1 MMENNK
7 KILFLIDAYALIYRS
22 YYALIRAPRINS
34 KGLNTSAV
42 MGFTNTLH
50 EVMRKV
56 QPTIGQL
63 PTHIAVAFDHGLT
76 FRHELFP
83 EYKAQREETPEDI
96 RLSIPIIKELLQA
109 LHIPTLQVDGFEA
122 DDVIGTVAGMAE
134 REGLQVYMLTPD
146 KDYAQLVTEK
156 IHMYRP
162 RHGGGYEDMGPKEVC
177 EKYGIDNTDQVIDL
191 LGLMGDSSDNYQG
204 CPGVGEKTAVKL
216 IQEFGS
222 IEGLLSRSSE
232 VKGKLREKVEQSADQ
247 IKLSKTLATIRTDV
261 PVNVTMDEMR
271 ITEGEEKK
279 VREIFEELEFKT
291 LANKFFGTEG
301 DATASES
308 DKRGGKGKMQ
318 KSVSEKQKSVNT
330 QLNFF
335 EEFQANDTV
344 DEKYRKENG
353 GILPSKNIKQVDNQE
368 VWEEF
373 RAKILSTKKF
383 ILDEKT
389 TSNDIFGSKI
399 EKISITTDGEEV
411 FVLEDDFMT
420 QFLQDESCYKE
431 KIIVVHDAKK
441 LLKSLFGKEGGAKT
455 LSSPTR
461 EEEGLKEEG
470 LNEEG
475 LKERKEGGAKTLSS
489 PTREEEGLK
498 EEGLDEEGLDE
509 EGLNGRKEKR
519 EENTADEGRVR
530 IYEFMESC
538 KLWDVMV
545 AHYLINPDL
554 HHSKTWTEEEWTA
567 ERAVRLYKQSEELEK
582 RLREDG
588 LEQLFLEVEMPLT
601 AVLAEMEINGIR
613 LDTKELQKVQRELE
627 ERLVTLEKD
636 IYALAG
642 EPFNIASPRQV
653 GDILF
658 GKMQIMDKPKK
669 TKTGQYVTNE
679 ETLNALRADNPIVGK
694 ILDHRALKKLLGTY
708 VEALPRLINSHTAH
722 LHTTFNQCVTA
733 TGRLSSSD
741 PNLQNIPV
749 RTEDGKEIRRC
760 FLPEEGEDFLSADY
774 SQVELRI
781 MASLSGDKHMIEAFR
796 TGQDIHAA
804 TSAKINHKA
813 IDEVTREERS
823 KAKSANFGIIY
834 GISAF
839 GLAQG
844 LGIDRKEA
852 KQLIDNYFKEFP
864 NVADYIERCKEDART
879 AGYAITIM
887 GRRRY
892 LPDINSRNGTVRA
905 FAERNAVNAPIQGT
919 AADIMKVAMVNVWR
933 RLHRE
938 GMHAHLLLQ
947 VHDELN
953 LSVSPQEHSQV
964 EQIVR
969 EEMEHAAELSVPLT
983 VECGWGK
990 NWLEAH

>member
-1 MMENNK
+1 MENNK

-146 KDYAQLVTEK
+146 KDYAQLVTK
-156 IHMYRP
+156 QIHMFRP

-261 PVNVTMDEMR
+261 PVNVTMDEML

-308 DKRGGKGKMQ
+308 DKRGGKGKMP
-318 KSVSEKQKSVNT
+318 KSVAEKQKSVNA

-335 EEFQANDTV
+335 EEFQADDTV

-461 EEEGLKEEG
+461 EEEGLEEEG

-475 LKERKEGGAKTLSS
+475 L
-489 PTREEEGLK
+489 
-498 EEGLDEEGLDE
+498 DE
-509 EGLNGRKEKR
+509 RKEKR
-519 EENTADEGRVR
+519 EENIADEGRVR

-804 TSAKINHKA
+804 TSAKINHKT

-864 NVADYIERCKEDART
+864 NVADYIERCKENART

>member
-1 MMENNK
+1 MENNK

-146 KDYAQLVTEK
+146 KDYAQLVTRQ
-156 IHMYRP
+156 IHMFRP

-261 PVNVTMDEMR
+261 PVNVTMDEML

-318 KSVSEKQKSVNT
+318 KSVAEKQKSVNA

-335 EEFQANDTV
+335 EEFQADDTV

-353 GILPSKNIKQVDNQE
+353 GILPSENIKQVDNQE

-455 LSSPTR
+455 QSSPTR
-461 EEEGLKEEG
+461 EEGALEEEG
-470 LNEEG
+470 LD
-475 LKERKEGGAKTLSS
+475 ERKEGGAKTLSS
-489 PTREEEGLK
+489 PTREERAVE
-498 EEGLDEEGLDE
+498 E
-509 EGLNGRKEKR
+509 EGLNEEGLNEEGLEERKEKR
-519 EENTADEGRVR
+519 EEDIADEGRVR

-879 AGYAITIM
+879 VGYAITIM

>member
-1 MMENNK
+1 MENNK

-146 KDYAQLVTEK
+146 KDYAQLVTK
-156 IHMYRP
+156 QIHMFRP
-162 RHGGGYEDMGPKEVC
+162 RHGGGYDDMGPKEVC

-261 PVNVTMDEMR
+261 PVNVTMDEML

-318 KSVSEKQKSVNT
+318 KSVAEKQKSVNA

-335 EEFQANDTV
+335 EEFQADDTV

-353 GILPSKNIKQVDNQE
+353 GILPSENIKQVDNQE
-368 VWEEF
+368 VWEKF

-411 FVLEDDFMT
+411 FVLEDDFVT

-461 EEEGLKEEG
+461 EEEGLEEEGLNEEELNEEG

-475 LKERKEGGAKTLSS
+475 LKE
-489 PTREEEGLK
+489 
-498 EEGLDEEGLDE
+498 
-509 EGLNGRKEKR
+509 EGLNERKEKG
-519 EENTADEGRVR
+519 EENIADEGRVR

-781 MASLSGDKHMIEAFR
+781 MASLSGDEHMIEAFR

>member
-1 MMENNK
+1 MENNK

-146 KDYAQLVTEK
+146 KDYAQLVTEQ
-156 IHMYRP
+156 IHMFRP

-261 PVNVTMDEMR
+261 PVNVTMDEML

-291 LANKFFGTEG
+291 LANKFFGTES

-318 KSVSEKQKSVNT
+318 KSVAEKQKSVNA

-335 EEFQANDTV
+335 EEFQADDTV

-353 GILPSKNIKQVDNQE
+353 GILPSENIKQVDNQE

-411 FVLEDDFMT
+411 FVLEDDFVT
-420 QFLQDESCYKE
+420 QFLKDESCYKE

-461 EEEGLKEEG
+461 EEERLEEEG
-470 LNEEG
+470 LD
-475 LKERKEGGAKTLSS
+475 ERKEGGAKTLSS
-489 PTREEEGLK
+489 PTREERALEEKGLE
-498 EEGLDEEGLDE
+498 EEGLEE
-509 EGLNGRKEKR
+509 RKEKR
-519 EENTADEGRVR
+519 EENIADEGRVR

-781 MASLSGDKHMIEAFR
+781 MASLSGDEHMIEAFR

-804 TSAKINHKA
+804 TSAKINHKT

>member
-1 MMENNK
+1 MENNK

-261 PVNVTMDEMR
+261 PVNVTMDEML

-318 KSVSEKQKSVNT
+318 KSVAEKQKSVNA

-353 GILPSKNIKQVDNQE
+353 GILPSENIKQVDNQE

-411 FVLEDDFMT
+411 FVLEDDFVT
-420 QFLQDESCYKE
+420 QFLQDKKCYKE

-461 EEEGLKEEG
+461 EERAVEEEG

-475 LKERKEGGAKTLSS
+475 
-489 PTREEEGLK
+489 REEEGR
-498 EEGLDEEGLDE
+498 DE
-509 EGLNGRKEKR
+509 RKEKR
-519 EENTADEGRVR
+519 EENIADEGRVR

-804 TSAKINHKA
+804 TSAKINHKT

>member
-1 MMENNK
+1 MENNK

-146 KDYAQLVTEK
+146 KDYAQLVTK
-156 IHMYRP
+156 QIHMFRP

-261 PVNVTMDEMR
+261 PLNVTMDEML

-318 KSVSEKQKSVNT
+318 KSVAEKQKSVNA

-335 EEFQANDTV
+335 EEFQADDTV

-353 GILPSKNIKQVDNQE
+353 GILPSENIKQVDNQE

-411 FVLEDDFMT
+411 FVLEDDFVT

-461 EEEGLKEEG
+461 EEGALEEEG
-470 LNEEG
+470 LNE
-475 LKERKEGGAKTLSS
+475 
-489 PTREEEGLK
+489 
-498 EEGLDEEGLDE
+498 
-509 EGLNGRKEKR
+509 RKEKR
-519 EENTADEGRVR
+519 EENIADEGRVR

-804 TSAKINHKA
+804 TSAKINHKT

-864 NVADYIERCKEDART
+864 NVADYIESCKENART

>member
-1 MMENNK
+1 MENNK

-156 IHMYRP
+156 IHMFRP
-162 RHGGGYEDMGPKEVC
+162 RHGGGYDDMGPKEVC

-261 PVNVTMDEMR
+261 PVNVTMDEML
-271 ITEGEEKK
+271 ITEAEEKK

-308 DKRGGKGKMQ
+308 DKRGGKAKMQ
-318 KSVSEKQKSVNT
+318 KSVAEKQKSVNA

-335 EEFQANDTV
+335 EEFQADDTV

-368 VWEEF
+368 VWEDF

-411 FVLEDDFMT
+411 FVLEDDFVT
-420 QFLQDESCYKE
+420 QFLQDERCYKE

-461 EEEGLKEEG
+461 EERALEEEGLEEEG
-470 LNEEG
+470 LNE
-475 LKERKEGGAKTLSS
+475 
-489 PTREEEGLK
+489 
-498 EEGLDEEGLDE
+498 
-509 EGLNGRKEKR
+509 RKEKG
-519 EENTADEGRVR
+519 EENIADEGRVR

-613 LDTKELQKVQRELE
+613 LDTKELQKVQHELE

-781 MASLSGDKHMIEAFR
+781 MASLSGDEHMIEAFR

-969 EEMEHAAELSVPLT
+969 EEMEHAAELRVPLT

>member
-1 MMENNK
+1 MDMENNK

-50 EVMRKV
+50 EVMHKV

-156 IHMYRP
+156 IHMFRP

-261 PVNVTMDEMR
+261 PVNVTMDEML

-279 VREIFEELEFKT
+279 VREIFEEMEFKT

-318 KSVSEKQKSVNT
+318 KNVAEKQKSVNA

-335 EEFQANDTV
+335 EEFQADDTV

-353 GILPSKNIKQVDNQE
+353 GILPSENIKQVDNQE

-389 TSNDIFGSKI
+389 TSNDIFCSKI

-420 QFLQDESCYKE
+420 QFLKDVSCYKE

-461 EEEGLKEEG
+461 EEGALEEEG

-475 LKERKEGGAKTLSS
+475 L
-489 PTREEEGLK
+489 EE
-498 EEGLDEEGLDE
+498 
-509 EGLNGRKEKR
+509 RKEKR
-519 EENTADEGRVR
+519 EENIADEGRVR

-781 MASLSGDKHMIEAFR
+781 MASLSGDEHMIEAFR

-804 TSAKINHKA
+804 TSAKINHKT

-864 NVADYIERCKEDART
+864 NVADYIERCKENART

>member
-50 EVMRKV
+50 EVMNKV

-146 KDYAQLVTEK
+146 KDYAQLVTEQ
-156 IHMYRP
+156 IHMFRP

-247 IKLSKTLATIRTDV
+247 IILSKTLATIRTDV

-318 KSVSEKQKSVNT
+318 KSVSEKQKSVNA

-335 EEFQANDTV
+335 EEFQADDTV

-353 GILPSKNIKQVDNQE
+353 GILPSENIKQVDNQE

-411 FVLEDDFMT
+411 FLLEDDFVT

-461 EEEGLKEEG
+461 EEEGLEEEG
-470 LNEEG
+470 LN
-475 LKERKEGGAKTLSS
+475 ERKEGGAKTLSS
-489 PTREEEGLK
+489 PTREERALE
-498 EEGLDEEGLDE
+498 EEGLEE

-519 EENTADEGRVR
+519 EEDIADEGRVR

-804 TSAKINHKA
+804 TSAKINHKT

-864 NVADYIERCKEDART
+864 NVADYIERCKENART

>member
-1 MMENNK
+1 MENNK

-261 PVNVTMDEMR
+261 PVNVTMDEML

-318 KSVSEKQKSVNT
+318 KSVAEKQKSVNA

-353 GILPSKNIKQVDNQE
+353 GILPSENIKQVDNQE

-411 FVLEDDFMT
+411 FVLEDDFVT
-420 QFLQDESCYKE
+420 QFLQDESCYNE

-475 LKERKEGGAKTLSS
+475 LNE
-489 PTREEEGLK
+489 
-498 EEGLDEEGLDE
+498 
-509 EGLNGRKEKR
+509 RKEKR
-519 EENTADEGRVR
+519 EENIADEGRVR

-804 TSAKINHKA
+804 TSAKINHKT

>member
-1 MMENNK
+1 MENNK

-146 KDYAQLVTEK
+146 KDYAQLVTEQ
-156 IHMYRP
+156 IHMFRP

-261 PVNVTMDEMR
+261 PVNVTMDEML

-318 KSVSEKQKSVNT
+318 KNVAEKQKSVNA

-335 EEFQANDTV
+335 EEFQADDTV

-353 GILPSKNIKQVDNQE
+353 GILPSENIKQVDNQE

-389 TSNDIFGSKI
+389 TSNDIFCSKI

-461 EEEGLKEEG
+461 EEGALEEEG
-470 LNEEG
+470 LNE
-475 LKERKEGGAKTLSS
+475 
-489 PTREEEGLK
+489 
-498 EEGLDEEGLDE
+498 
-509 EGLNGRKEKR
+509 RKEKR
-519 EENTADEGRVR
+519 EEDIADEGRVR

-804 TSAKINHKA
+804 TSAKINHKT

>member
-1 MMENNK
+1 MENNK

-146 KDYAQLVTEK
+146 KDYAQLVTK
-156 IHMYRP
+156 QIHMFRP

-318 KSVSEKQKSVNT
+318 KSVAEKQKSVNA

-335 EEFQANDTV
+335 EEFQADDTV

-353 GILPSKNIKQVDNQE
+353 GILPSENIKQVDNQE

-389 TSNDIFGSKI
+389 TSNDIFCSKI

-411 FVLEDDFMT
+411 FVLKDDFVT

-461 EEEGLKEEG
+461 EEEGLEEEG
-470 LNEEG
+470 LD
-475 LKERKEGGAKTLSS
+475 ERKEGGAKTLSS
-489 PTREEEGLK
+489 PTREEGALE
-498 EEGLDEEGLDE
+498 E
-509 EGLNGRKEKR
+509 EGLNEEGLEERKEKR
-519 EENTADEGRVR
+519 EENIADEGRVR

-679 ETLNALRADNPIVGK
+679 ETLNALRTDNPIVGK

-813 IDEVTREERS
+813 IEEVTREERS

-864 NVADYIERCKEDART
+864 NVADYIEHCKENART

>member
-1 MMENNK
+1 M
-7 KILFLIDAYALIYRS
+7 
-22 YYALIRAPRINS
+22 
-34 KGLNTSAV
+34 
-42 MGFTNTLH
+42 
-50 EVMRKV
+50 
-56 QPTIGQL
+56 
-63 PTHIAVAFDHGLT
+63 
-76 FRHELFP
+76 
-83 EYKAQREETPEDI
+83 
-96 RLSIPIIKELLQA
+96 
-109 LHIPTLQVDGFEA
+109 
-122 DDVIGTVAGMAE
+122 
-134 REGLQVYMLTPD
+134 
-146 KDYAQLVTEK
+146 
-156 IHMYRP
+156 
-162 RHGGGYEDMGPKEVC
+162 
-177 EKYGIDNTDQVIDL
+177 
-191 LGLMGDSSDNYQG
+191 
-204 CPGVGEKTAVKL
+204 
-216 IQEFGS
+216 
-222 IEGLLSRSSE
+222 
-232 VKGKLREKVEQSADQ
+232 
-247 IKLSKTLATIRTDV
+247 
-261 PVNVTMDEMR
+261 
-271 ITEGEEKK
+271 
-279 VREIFEELEFKT
+279 
-291 LANKFFGTEG
+291 
-301 DATASES
+301 
-308 DKRGGKGKMQ
+308 
-318 KSVSEKQKSVNT
+318 
-330 QLNFF
+330 
-335 EEFQANDTV
+335 
-344 DEKYRKENG
+344 
-353 GILPSKNIKQVDNQE
+353 
-368 VWEEF
+368 
-373 RAKILSTKKF
+373 
-383 ILDEKT
+383 
-389 TSNDIFGSKI
+389 
-399 EKISITTDGEEV
+399 
-411 FVLEDDFMT
+411 
-420 QFLQDESCYKE
+420 
-431 KIIVVHDAKK
+431 
-441 LLKSLFGKEGGAKT
+441 FGKEGGAKT

-461 EEEGLKEEG
+461 EEEGLNEEG

-475 LKERKEGGAKTLSS
+475 LN
-489 PTREEEGLK
+489 
-498 EEGLDEEGLDE
+498 E

-519 EENTADEGRVR
+519 DENIADEGRVR

>member
-1 MMENNK
+1 MENNK

-146 KDYAQLVTEK
+146 KDYAQLVTK
-156 IHMYRP
+156 QIHMFRP

-261 PVNVTMDEMR
+261 PVNVTMDEML

-318 KSVSEKQKSVNT
+318 KSVAEKQKSVNA

-335 EEFQANDTV
+335 EEFQADDTV

-353 GILPSKNIKQVDNQE
+353 GILPSENIKQVDNQE

-461 EEEGLKEEG
+461 EEGALEEEG

-475 LKERKEGGAKTLSS
+475 LDERKEGGAKTLSS
-489 PTREEEGLK
+489 PTREEGALE
-498 EEGLDEEGLDE
+498 EEGLNEEGLEE

-519 EENTADEGRVR
+519 EENIADEGRVR

-804 TSAKINHKA
+804 TSAKINHKT
-813 IDEVTREERS
+813 IEEVTREERS
-823 KAKSANFGIIY
+823 RAKSANFGIIY

>member
-1 MMENNK
+1 MENNK

-261 PVNVTMDEMR
+261 PVNVTMDEML

-318 KSVSEKQKSVNT
+318 KSVAEKQKGINA

-335 EEFQANDTV
+335 EEFQADDTV

-353 GILPSKNIKQVDNQE
+353 GILPSENIKQVDNQE
-368 VWEEF
+368 VWEDF

-411 FVLEDDFMT
+411 FVLEDDFVT

-461 EEEGLKEEG
+461 EE
-470 LNEEG
+470 
-475 LKERKEGGAKTLSS
+475 RAV
-489 PTREEEGLK
+489 EEEGLK
-498 EEGLDEEGLDE
+498 EEELNEEGLE
-509 EGLNGRKEKR
+509 ERKEKR
-519 EENTADEGRVR
+519 EENIADEGRVR

-804 TSAKINHKA
+804 TSAKINHKT

>member
-1 MMENNK
+1 MENNK

-22 YYALIRAPRINS
+22 YYALIRAPKINS

-318 KSVSEKQKSVNT
+318 KSVAEKQKSVNA

-335 EEFQANDTV
+335 EEFQADDTV

-353 GILPSKNIKQVDNQE
+353 GILPSENIKQVDNQE
-368 VWEEF
+368 VWEDF

-461 EEEGLKEEG
+461 EEGALEEEG
-470 LNEEG
+470 LD
-475 LKERKEGGAKTLSS
+475 ERKVGGAKTLSS
-489 PTREEEGLK
+489 PTREERAVE
-498 EEGLDEEGLDE
+498 EEGLNEKGLNE

-519 EENTADEGRVR
+519 EENIADEGRVR

-567 ERAVRLYKQSEELEK
+567 ERAVRLYKQSEELER
-582 RLREDG
+582 RLKEDR

>member
-156 IHMYRP
+156 IHMFRP
-162 RHGGGYEDMGPKEVC
+162 RHGGGYDDMGPKEVC

-261 PVNVTMDEMR
+261 PVNVTMDEML
-271 ITEGEEKK
+271 ITEAEEKK

-308 DKRGGKGKMQ
+308 DKRGGKAKMQ
-318 KSVSEKQKSVNT
+318 KSVAEKQKSVNA

-335 EEFQANDTV
+335 EEFQADDTV

-368 VWEEF
+368 VWEDF

-411 FVLEDDFMT
+411 FVLEDDFVT
-420 QFLQDESCYKE
+420 QFLQDERCYKE

-461 EEEGLKEEG
+461 EERAREEEG
-470 LNEEG
+470 LNERE
-475 LKERKEGGAKTLSS
+475 EGGAKTLSS
-489 PTREEEGLK
+489 PTREERALE
-498 EEGLDEEGLDE
+498 EEGLEE
-509 EGLNGRKEKR
+509 EGLNERKEKG
-519 EENTADEGRVR
+519 EENIADEGRVR

-613 LDTKELQKVQRELE
+613 LDTKELQKVQHELE

-781 MASLSGDKHMIEAFR
+781 MASLSGDEHMIEAFR

-969 EEMEHAAELSVPLT
+969 EEMEHAAELRVPLT

>member
-1 MMENNK
+1 MENNK

-50 EVMRKV
+50 EVMHKV

-162 RHGGGYEDMGPKEVC
+162 RHGGGYDDMGPKEVC

-261 PVNVTMDEMR
+261 PVNVTMDEML

-318 KSVSEKQKSVNT
+318 KSVAEKQKSVNA

-335 EEFQANDTV
+335 EEFQADDTV

-353 GILPSKNIKQVDNQE
+353 GILPSENIKQVDNQE

-461 EEEGLKEEG
+461 EEEGLEEEG

-475 LKERKEGGAKTLSS
+475 LNERKEGGAKTLSS

-498 EEGLDEEGLDE
+498 EEGLEE
-509 EGLNGRKEKR
+509 EGLNERKEKR
-519 EENTADEGRVR
+519 EEDIADEGRMR

-567 ERAVRLYKQSEELEK
+567 ERAVRLYKQSEELKK

-852 KQLIDNYFKEFP
+852 KQLIDNYFKEFS
-864 NVADYIERCKEDART
+864 NVADYIERCKENART

>member
-1 MMENNK
+1 MENNK

-261 PVNVTMDEMR
+261 PVNVTMDEML

-308 DKRGGKGKMQ
+308 DKRGGKGKMP
-318 KSVSEKQKSVNT
+318 KSVAEKQKSVNA

-335 EEFQANDTV
+335 EEFQADDTV

-353 GILPSKNIKQVDNQE
+353 GILPSENIKQVDNQE

-411 FVLEDDFMT
+411 FLLEDDFVT

-461 EEEGLKEEG
+461 EEEGLEEEG
-470 LNEEG
+470 LN
-475 LKERKEGGAKTLSS
+475 ERKEGGAKTLSS
-489 PTREEEGLK
+489 PTREERALE
-498 EEGLDEEGLDE
+498 EEGLEE

-760 FLPEEGEDFLSADY
+760 FLPEEGEEFLSADY

-804 TSAKINHKA
+804 TSAKINHKT

>member
-1 MMENNK
+1 MENNK

-146 KDYAQLVTEK
+146 KDYAQLVTK
-156 IHMYRP
+156 QIHMFRP
-162 RHGGGYEDMGPKEVC
+162 RHGGGYDDMGPKEVC

-261 PVNVTMDEMR
+261 PVNVTMDEML

-291 LANKFFGTEG
+291 LANKFFGTES

-318 KSVSEKQKSVNT
+318 KNVAEKQKSVNA

-335 EEFQANDTV
+335 EEFQADDTV

-353 GILPSKNIKQVDNQE
+353 GILPSENIKQVDNQE
-368 VWEEF
+368 VWEKF

-411 FVLEDDFMT
+411 FVLEDDFVT

-461 EEEGLKEEG
+461 EE
-470 LNEEG
+470 
-475 LKERKEGGAKTLSS
+475 RA
-489 PTREEEGLK
+489 
-498 EEGLDEEGLDE
+498 LDE
-509 EGLNGRKEKR
+509 EGLNERKGKG
-519 EENTADEGRVR
+519 EENIADEGRVR

-781 MASLSGDKHMIEAFR
+781 MASLSGDEHMIEAFR

>member
-1 MMENNK
+1 MENNK

-22 YYALIRAPRINS
+22 YYALIRTPRINS

-146 KDYAQLVTEK
+146 KDYAQLVTK
-156 IHMYRP
+156 QIHMFRP

-261 PVNVTMDEMR
+261 PVNVTMDEML

-318 KSVSEKQKSVNT
+318 KSVAEKQKSVNA

-353 GILPSKNIKQVDNQE
+353 GILLSENIKQVDNQE

-461 EEEGLKEEG
+461 EEEGLE
-470 LNEEG
+470 
-475 LKERKEGGAKTLSS
+475 
-489 PTREEEGLK
+489 
-498 EEGLDEEGLDE
+498 EEGLDE
-509 EGLNGRKEKR
+509 RKEKR
-519 EENTADEGRVR
+519 EENIADEGRVR

-804 TSAKINHKA
+804 TSAKINHKT
-813 IDEVTREERS
+813 IEEVTREERS

-864 NVADYIERCKEDART
+864 NVADYIERCKENART

>member
-1 MMENNK
+1 MENNK

-146 KDYAQLVTEK
+146 KDYAQLVTEQ
-156 IHMYRP
+156 IHMFRP

-261 PVNVTMDEMR
+261 PVNVTMDEML

-318 KSVSEKQKSVNT
+318 KSVAEKQKSVNA

-335 EEFQANDTV
+335 EEFQADDTV

-368 VWEEF
+368 VWEDF

-411 FVLEDDFMT
+411 FVLEDDFVT

-461 EEEGLKEEG
+461 EEEGLNEEG

-475 LKERKEGGAKTLSS
+475 L
-489 PTREEEGLK
+489 
-498 EEGLDEEGLDE
+498 DE
-509 EGLNGRKEKR
+509 RKEKR

>member
-1 MMENNK
+1 MENNK

-261 PVNVTMDEMR
+261 PVNVTMDEML

-318 KSVSEKQKSVNT
+318 KSVAEKQKSVNA

-335 EEFQANDTV
+335 EEFQADDTV

-353 GILPSKNIKQVDNQE
+353 GILPSENIKQVDNQE

-411 FVLEDDFMT
+411 FVLEDDFVT

-461 EEEGLKEEG
+461 EERALEEEG
-470 LNEEG
+470 LNE
-475 LKERKEGGAKTLSS
+475 RKEGRAKTMSS
-489 PTREEEGLK
+489 PTREERALEEEGLK
-498 EEGLDEEGLDE
+498 EEGLDE
-509 EGLNGRKEKR
+509 RKEKR
-519 EENTADEGRVR
+519 DENIADEGRVR

-804 TSAKINHKA
+804 TSAKINHKT

-864 NVADYIERCKEDART
+864 NVADYIERCKENART

>member
-1 MMENNK
+1 MENNK

-50 EVMRKV
+50 EVMYKV

-146 KDYAQLVTEK
+146 KDYAQLVTK
-156 IHMYRP
+156 QIHMFRP
-162 RHGGGYEDMGPKEVC
+162 RHGGGYDDMGPKEVC

-261 PVNVTMDEMR
+261 PVNVTMDEML

-318 KSVSEKQKSVNT
+318 KSVAEKQKSVNA

-353 GILPSKNIKQVDNQE
+353 GILPSENIKQVDNQE

-411 FVLEDDFMT
+411 FVLEDDFVT

-441 LLKSLFGKEGGAKT
+441 ILKSLFGKEGGAKT

-461 EEEGLKEEG
+461 EEEGLEEEG
-470 LNEEG
+470 LD
-475 LKERKEGGAKTLSS
+475 ERKEGGAKTLSS
-489 PTREEEGLK
+489 PTSEERALEEEGLEEEGLN
-498 EEGLDEEGLDE
+498 EEGLDE
-509 EGLNGRKEKR
+509 RKEKR
-519 EENTADEGRVR
+519 EENIADEGRVR

-804 TSAKINHKA
+804 TSAKINHKN

>member
-1 MMENNK
+1 MENNK

-146 KDYAQLVTEK
+146 KDYAQLVTK
-156 IHMYRP
+156 QIHMFRP

-261 PVNVTMDEMR
+261 PVNVTMDEML

-318 KSVSEKQKSVNT
+318 KNVAEKQKSVNA

-353 GILPSKNIKQVDNQE
+353 GILPSENIKQVDNQE

-461 EEEGLKEEG
+461 EEGALEEEG

-475 LKERKEGGAKTLSS
+475 LNEEGLNERKEGGAKTLSS

-498 EEGLDEEGLDE
+498 EEGLEE
-509 EGLNGRKEKR
+509 EGLNERKEKR
-519 EENTADEGRVR
+519 EENIADEGRVR

-804 TSAKINHKA
+804 TSAKINHKT

>member
-1 MMENNK
+1 MVAVIQRHTQRQKRGEGRGREKEKREKKGDRDDGRKGLMMEEKK

-22 YYALIRAPRINS
+22 YYALIRSPRINS

-76 FRHELFP
+76 FRHEIFP

-96 RLSIPIIKELLQA
+96 RLSIPIIKELLKA

-146 KDYAQLVTEK
+146 KDYAQLVTK
-156 IHMYRP
+156 NIHMYRP

-232 VKGKLREKVEQSADQ
+232 VKGKLREKVEQSAEQ

-261 PVNVTMDEMR
+261 PVNVTMDDML
-271 ITEGEEKK
+271 ITDGEEKK

-291 LANKFFGTEG
+291 LANKFFGTDG
-301 DATASES
+301 DATSAEGEKKS
-308 DKRGGKGKMQ
+308 GKGKMQ
-318 KSVSEKQKSVNT
+318 KSVAEKQKSVNT

-353 GILPSKNIKQVDNQE
+353 GITPSENIKQVDNQE
-368 VWEEF
+368 VWKEIE
-373 RAKILSTKKF
+373 AKILSTKKF
-383 ILDEKT
+383 ILDAKP

-411 FVLEDDFMT
+411 FVLSGKYVSSFLKNDDW
-420 QFLQDESCYKE
+420 YKE
-431 KIIVVHDAKK
+431 KTIIVHDAKK
-441 LLKSLFGKEGGAKT
+441 FLKLLAEHISSTESDEKEGR
-455 LSSPTR
+455 R
-461 EEEGLKEEG
+461 EKGYG
-470 LNEEG
+470 
-475 LKERKEGGAKTLSS
+475 
-489 PTREEEGLK
+489 
-498 EEGLDEEGLDE
+498 
-509 EGLNGRKEKR
+509 
-519 EENTADEGRVR
+519 
-530 IYEFMESC
+530 IYEFTEKC

-554 HHSKTWTEEEWTA
+554 HHSKTWTEEEWTP
-567 ERAVRLYKQSEELEK
+567 ERAIRLFKQKEEIEK
-582 RLREDG
+582 RLKEDN
-588 LEQLFLEVEMPLT
+588 LEKLFLEVEMPLT
-601 AVLAEMEINGIR
+601 AVLAEMELNGIR
-613 LDTKELQKVQRELE
+613 LDTKELEKVQRELE

-636 IYALAG
+636 IYELAG

-658 GKMQIMDKPKK
+658 GKLQIMDKPKK

-708 VEALPRLINSHTAH
+708 VEALPRLINSHTKH

-781 MASLSGDKHMIEAFR
+781 MASLSGDEHMIEAFR

-804 TSAKINHKA
+804 TSAKINHKS

-864 NVADYIERCKEDART
+864 NVADYIERCKEDARS

-938 GMHAHLLLQ
+938 GMHAQMLLQ
-947 VHDELN
+947 VHDEIN
-953 LSVSPQEHSQV
+953 LSVSPNEHTQV
-964 EQIVR
+964 EQIVK